1 MLKTRWL
8 HARLTEAEDDAFQAL
23 ADRHG
28 ISRSQLIVALVRVA
42 INETPGPLALY
53 TEGLA
58 DLIFQVRKI
67 GLNINQ
73 IAHAANRREQNIVV
87 DTAVLDEVHQSVLA
101 VVQWLTLTRDMN
113 KARYVKKSDGDGIK
127 IDHTRKKVRLGRG
140 GDQNSQ
146 AVRKS

>member
-23 ADRHG
+23 AKQHG
-28 ISRSQLIVALVRVA
+28 ITRSQLIVALVRVA

-53 TEGLA
+53 TEGLE

-101 VVQWLTLTRDMN
+101 VVQWLTLSRDMN
-113 KARYVKKSDGDGIK
+113 KARYVKSDGNGIK

-140 GDQNSQ
+140 GDQNSG

>member
-73 IAHAANRREQNIVV
+73 IAHAANRREQNIIV

>member
-23 ADRHG
+23 AKQHG
-28 ISRSQLIVALVRVA
+28 ITRSQLIVALVRVG

-73 IAHAANRREQNIVV
+73 IAHAANRREQNIIV

-101 VVQWLTLTRDMN
+101 VVQWLTLTCDMN

-140 GDQNSQ
+140 GDKNSQ